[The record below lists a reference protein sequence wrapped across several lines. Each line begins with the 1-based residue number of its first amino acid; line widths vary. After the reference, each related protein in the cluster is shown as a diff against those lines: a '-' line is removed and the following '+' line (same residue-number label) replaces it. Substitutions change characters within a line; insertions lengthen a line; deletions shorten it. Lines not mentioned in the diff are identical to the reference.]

1 MLSTTITIKK
11 IRSESMR
18 IKIPIFMLV
27 LLILSACNNQA
38 EENYQQLLTSFER
51 NDSSLNKAFEETTKN
66 IEEDSNRDKA
76 LHDINDKLIPQIE
89 DFQQTVKN
97 YQLEDDEQIK
107 VQNSM
112 LSYLEENKKL
122 LKMYSDLNSEFFMV
136 NSLNDESME
145 DSVGKQLNE
154 IKNQEERVSN
164 L

>member
-1 MLSTTITIKK
+1 
-11 IRSESMR
+11 MR

-51 NDSSLNKAFEETTKN
+51 NDSSLNKSVEETTKN
-66 IEEDSNRDKA
+66 IEEDSNTDNARHDIKYKMSPQMKNNNRTNNSKKKTIKKKTKNIKKYNNRDKA
-76 LHDINDKLIPQIE
+76 LHEINDKLIPQIE

-112 LSYLEENKKL
+112 LSYLEETKKL
-122 LKMYSDLNSEFFMV
+122 LKMYS
-136 NSLNDESME
+136 
-145 DSVGKQLNE
+145 
-154 IKNQEERVSN
+154 
-164 L
+164 